1 MTVAASNF
9 NLADKLGQ
17 TNVAGEGHLHY
28 FLDVDAPTTPGEPA
42 IPPAGSTWAATA
54 DTTHT
59 FTNVTPG
66 THTISVELVNNDH
79 TPLNPPVVSIISLVT
94 DTTPR
99 VKIST
104 PTNGRIVRTGNIT
117 ISTEVENFI
126 LADKLGQA
134 NVAGE
139 GHIHYFMD
147 TPPVTSPGKPAIP
160 PAGSIWAPSAD
171 SSHTFINVPVGIHH
185 FSVELVNND
194 HTPLDPPVTAEIQTF
209 VITYTGGLGGQ

>member
-1 MTVAASNF
+1 MSGDTIVWQIADRGQPSIIGFSLGSTSPAVTIVQPKNGSSDYSGDVTVTVAASNF

-99 VKIST
+99 VKI
-104 PTNGRIVRTGNIT
+104 
-117 ISTEVENFI
+117 
-126 LADKLGQA
+126 
-134 NVAGE
+134 
-139 GHIHYFMD
+139 
-147 TPPVTSPGKPAIP
+147 IP
-160 PAGSIWAPSAD
+160 R
-171 SSHTFINVPVGIHH
+171 
-185 FSVELVNND
+185 
-194 HTPLDPPVTAEIQTF
+194 Q
-209 VITYTGGLGGQ
+209 TGGS